1 MQGEGESA
9 TVRMRR
15 IKDWSTERLRNDSI
29 FKEVILGEPDELT
42 VKEFLDRLPVY
53 LRLLRSES
61 GRSG

>member
-1 MQGEGESA
+1 
-9 TVRMRR
+9 MRR